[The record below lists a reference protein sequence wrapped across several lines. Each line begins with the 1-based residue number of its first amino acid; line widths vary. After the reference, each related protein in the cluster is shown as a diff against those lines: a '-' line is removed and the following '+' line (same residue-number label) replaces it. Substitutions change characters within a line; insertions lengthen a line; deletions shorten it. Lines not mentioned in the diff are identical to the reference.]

1 MRGKGGQNY
10 SLSNFNI
17 LQINS
22 PGKRLKGPYSV
33 VYQDMEQ

>member
-1 MRGKGGQNY
+1 MANMQGKGGQKY
-10 SLSNFNI
+10 SLSDFDI

-33 VYQDMEQ
+33 IKI